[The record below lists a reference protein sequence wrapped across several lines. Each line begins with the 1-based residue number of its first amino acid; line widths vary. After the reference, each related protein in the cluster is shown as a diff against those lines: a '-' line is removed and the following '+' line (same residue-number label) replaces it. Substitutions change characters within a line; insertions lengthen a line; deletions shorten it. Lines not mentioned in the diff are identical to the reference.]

1 MSLARLQKEGI
12 FECATC
18 WQGGTNAAYRAVAP
32 AFLICLHLKLNQ
44 RAIRRVNNFNS
55 KQVHFLSFS
64 CFNGQ
69 KNTFQKMSHNKN
81 QKWWTQLA
89 TKQIYSLMKAV
100 RQQDCE
106 TLSLKD
112 SPASKE
118 LKVLF
123 FSSSNAN
130 RAQSRGGYKVLCA
143 STQPAQHS
151 FLMITLER
159 MLPDEKKRERQNI
172 CLFSLI
178 CLYTNITYRQQS
190 MVFLYCLD

>member
-1 MSLARLQKEGI
+1 
-12 FECATC
+12 
-18 WQGGTNAAYRAVAP
+18 
-32 AFLICLHLKLNQ
+32 
-44 RAIRRVNNFNS
+44 
-55 KQVHFLSFS
+55 
-64 CFNGQ
+64 
-69 KNTFQKMSHNKN
+69 
-81 QKWWTQLA
+81 
-89 TKQIYSLMKAV
+89 MKAV

-151 FLMITLER
+151 FLMITVER

-178 CLYTNITYRQQS
+178 YLYTNITYRHQS
-190 MVFLYCLD
+190 MVFLYCIGLITASVALLFLPKSLNLSSTIEGRE